1 MRTFKQSP
9 NVQGRSSAFFTLNV
23 LETRVVTEVVQVV
36 QVNPLFY
43 LERYKKTNKAYK
55 DFKNSP
61 TDFFPVLPE
70 RLNGFALAQW

>member
-1 MRTFKQSP
+1 
-9 NVQGRSSAFFTLNV
+9 
-23 LETRVVTEVVQVV
+23 VVTEVVQVV